1 MAQIGATARGGCN
14 RQALTQVDKEG
25 RDLFVAWCE
34 AAGCAV
40 EIDQI
45 GNIFAR
51 RPGRDPDAP
60 AVLIAS
66 HLDTQPTGGRFDGV
80 YGVLAGLEIVRTL
93 NDAGLSTRRPIVV
106 ASWTNEEGARFAPA
120 MLGSGVFAGSHALD
134 YAYSRADRDGVG
146 VRDAL
151 EAIGYLGAAPVGGQR
166 FSAAFEVHIEQGPIL
181 EASGEAI
188 GVVTGIQGCFWL
200 DVVLAGSAAHA
211 GTTPMETRR
220 DPWRAA
226 LPILKAAFASAE
238 AHAPWGRCTIGDLA
252 VEPGSRNT
260 VPERLRIS
268 IDLRHPRAEILAVMR
283 AELEAEVVRAC
294 AERRIEGRIEEVW
307 RMPPTSF
314 DPALVDMVEAAAA
327 ALGLS
332 ARRMVSGAGHD
343 SFHVASLAPT
353 AMIFVPCAGGLSHNE
368 AESAEPDDLAAG
380 ADVLLQ
386 AVLASADAP

>member
-1 MAQIGATARGGCN
+1 
-14 RQALTQVDKEG
+14 
-25 RDLFVAWCE
+25 
-34 AAGCAV
+34 
-40 EIDQI
+40 
-45 GNIFAR
+45 
-51 RPGRDPDAP
+51 
-60 AVLIAS
+60 
-66 HLDTQPTGGRFDGV
+66 
-80 YGVLAGLEIVRTL
+80 
-93 NDAGLSTRRPIVV
+93 
-106 ASWTNEEGARFAPA
+106 
-120 MLGSGVFAGSHALD
+120 
-134 YAYSRADRDGVG
+134 
-146 VRDAL
+146 
-151 EAIGYLGAAPVGGQR
+151 
-166 FSAAFEVHIEQGPIL
+166 
-181 EASGEAI
+181 
-188 GVVTGIQGCFWL
+188 
-200 DVVLAGSAAHA
+200 
-211 GTTPMETRR
+211 METRR

-238 AHAPWGRCTIGDLA
+238 AHAPWVRCTIGDLA

-260 VPERLRIS
+260 VPERVRIS

-386 AVLASADAP
+386 AVLASAGAP